1 MIGIVKT
8 IDGVKKIVPLDKT
21 LAPAMDIVPDNTIMK
36 FSNATNS
43 LVDTGWEEI
52 TQCDGQIRALTLVG
66 DVSCHRA
73 IDITRS
79 HNPNTWGTY
88 NWECP
93 DRDRMAIGA
102 GNSMLGYG
110 FKQVYGFANVA
121 CPMCDSTTILIG
133 SVNCQKVGATTG
145 LAMGMGVYND
155 FYHAQGSAISYG
167 LSNCIYGICSPDL
180 PAELAACAGIAES
193 LAFGINNKIC
203 TAWSVAYGLNN
214 TLGGWTSINV
224 EDPETH
230 VVTNQKIVGTALA
243 FGNDNVSHGAG
254 MLTIGGHNTSLYGL
268 NSVAI
273 GFENKLCGC
282 TASGYKYNQFTL
294 GIANVSCGFDTINIG
309 TSDGS
314 YAPATVNVGH
324 WNTICA
330 GAAGG
335 VALGNGAYV
344 YHCCG
349 FTRSAIRTG
358 GSGGGVGTTPATQYG
373 TLVWL
378 ISGCGTL
385 MDFYT
390 AMVHGGTKEHAFIGD
405 LKIALGAT
413 CGTVDF
419 MNRYNGAY
427 HTSQLSGD
435 IWLAGRGSF
444 SFQDNVEWF
453 LAGDNTHDN
462 YLLHNV
468 YQYKDCPVEA
478 HIMLVSA

>member
-21 LAPAMDIVPDNTIMK
+21 LAPAMNIVPDNTIMK

-43 LVDTGWEEI
+43 LVDTGWKEI

-66 DVSCHRA
+66 DVSCHRV

-254 MLTIGGHNTSLYGL
+254 IIIMGHSNCSNYAL
-268 NSVAI
+268 NSVMLGIDNHA
-273 GFENKLCGC
+273 CGC
-282 TASGYKYNQFTL
+282 PEAGYKYNQFML
-294 GIANVSCGFDTINIG
+294 GINNYTSGYDVVAIG
-309 TSDGS
+309 TSNHV
-314 YAPATVNVGH
+314 YAPASVSIGN

-335 VALGNGAYV
+335 IAIGNGAYV
-344 YHCCG
+344 YSHRG
-349 FTRSAIRTG
+349 FTRSLIRTG
-358 GSGGGVGTTPATQYG
+358 GAGTGPGKTTANQYS
-373 TLVWL
+373 TMLW
-378 ISGCGTL
+378 IINGCGTL
-385 MDFYT
+385 EDFYY
-390 AMVHGGTKEHAFIGD
+390 AMATFGTKDHNFLGD
-405 LKIALGAT
+405 LKVSLGAA
-413 CGTVDF
+413 CANYNM
-419 MNRYNGAY
+419 MNKYSGQTR
-427 HTSQLSGD
+427 SDQLSGD
-435 IWLAGRGSF
+435 VWFTGGSI

-453 LAGDNTHDN
+453 ISGTNTHEN
-462 YLLHNV
+462 YV
-468 YQYKDCPVEA
+468 MRDAYQYLHCPVEA